1 MKENKFTP
9 VANLSNN
16 AYARIIAVALLT
28 VSFLCAATS
37 TSSANSDRRKANTAG
52 PEVVTVETC
61 EIENFGKVN
70 DKLYRGAQ
78 PEEDQYT
85 QLAALGV
92 KTVLD
97 LRDDPKEFAKGRT
110 EAAGMHYINL
120 PLSDKKY
127 PAEDSVKKFLELAN
141 DQNNWPIYVHCA
153 GGRHRTGAM
162 TAVFRMT
169 NEGWDVER
177 AYQEMKD
184 YDFYTRW
191 GHKAMKTFVFDYW
204 KDLQEHR
211 TRASLAEAP
220 AAAAGQN
227 K

>member
-9 VANLSNN
+9 VANLSNTV
-16 AYARIIAVALLT
+16 YARMLAVTLLT
-28 VSFLCAATS
+28 FSFLCVATT
-37 TSSANSDRRKANTAG
+37 TSSANSDRKKAKTSS

-78 PEEDQYT
+78 PDEDQYA

-97 LRDDPKEFAKGRT
+97 LRDDPKEFAQERT
-110 EAAGMHYINL
+110 EAAGMHYLNL
-120 PLSDKKY
+120 PLSDKRY

-141 DQNNWPIYVHCA
+141 DQNNWPIYIHCA

-204 KDLQEHR
+204 KDLQESR
-211 TRASLAEAP
+211 TRAARLSP
-220 AAAAGQN
+220 QTSAASQD

>member
-9 VANLSNN
+9 VANLSN
-16 AYARIIAVALLT
+16 AYLRVAAVAFIA
-28 VSFLCAATS
+28 VSFLFAATS
-37 TSSANSDRRKANTAG
+37 TSSANSDRKKAKTSG

-85 QLAALGV
+85 QLATLGV

-97 LRDDPKEFAKGRT
+97 LRDDPKEFAKERT
-110 EAAGMHYINL
+110 ESAGMHYINL

-127 PAEDSVKKFLELAN
+127 PAEDSVKKFLALAN

-177 AYQEMKD
+177 AYQEMKE

-204 KDLQEHR
+204 KDLQERR
-211 TRASLAEAP
+211 TRAALTPTQTS
-220 AAAAGQN
+220 AASQD